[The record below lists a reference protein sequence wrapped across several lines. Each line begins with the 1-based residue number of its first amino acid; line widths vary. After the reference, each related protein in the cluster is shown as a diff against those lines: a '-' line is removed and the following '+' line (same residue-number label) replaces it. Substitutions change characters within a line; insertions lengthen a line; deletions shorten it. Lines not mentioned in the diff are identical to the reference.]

1 VNAQEWPIAASRLFF
16 VRRRVTVRDLPESR
30 VTGAQPAKA
39 CSARSS
45 ANRSRSSPISAHDR
59 AADVGQAAGE
69 AGDDLIVRVLRE
81 RLD

>member
-45 ANRSRSSPISAHDR
+45 ANRSRSSPISASTIAPLMSAR
-59 AADVGQAAGE
+59 PGKLVM
-69 AGDDLIVRVLRE
+69 IS
-81 RLD
+81 